1 MRVVPI
7 HAPRRQNSL
16 GEAILARPPDVIH
29 DLLTTIF
36 DNRFPNS
43 RCNIIKHFIPT
54 DALPFSFTTFA
65 RTLQRIKNAIRIS
78 NLIQCRRPFRTI
90 PPARSRILRIA
101 LELLNLIRIFVDV
114 GEQSTRRL
122 AVEAR
127 RWHELITPFLPP
139 RPRLRIQ
146 LSPIIPA
153 LFGWKG
159 REMNE
164 RGAGIEGFVVHRPNH
179 DRNVRSNSLAASPD
193 PGISLRSTPGF
204 TLTPLRGLNIHLTLA
219 VKTSSIRYG
228 LRQPLD
234 AASCRRLSVQT
245 GYDTPLNDTSPS

>member
-1 MRVVPI
+1 NIRVRVVTVNS
-7 HAPRRQNSL
+7 PRRENSFR
-16 GEAILARPPDVIH
+16 ESIFARPPNVIH
-29 DLLTTIF
+29 DLIAAIF

-43 RCNIIKHFIPT
+43 RCNIIEHFIPT
-54 DALPFSFTTFA
+54 NPLPFSFPAFPA
-65 RTLQRIKNAIRIS
+65 SLQRIKNPIRIS
-78 NLIQCRRPFRTI
+78 NLIQRRRPFRTI
-90 PPARSRILRIA
+90 PPARSRIFRIA
-101 LELLNLIRIFVDV
+101 FKFLNLVRVFVDV
-114 GEQSTRRL
+114 SEQPARRL

-153 LFGWKG
+153 LFGRKG
-159 REMNE
+159 REMNA
-164 RGAGIEGFVVHRPNH
+164 RGAGIEGFVIHRPNH

-219 VKTSSIRYG
+219 VNTSSIRYG
-228 LRQPLD
+228 LRQPLHV
-234 AASCRRLSVQT
+234 AYCLV
-245 GYDTPLNDTSPS
+245 L